1 MEGLSERWSADQV
14 LGLAPDASSRTA
26 GSKLAAA
33 GPWAESG
40 AVGEVVWG
48 LCRGSGSRPYQ
59 TVVDLQGPAY
69 RCSCPSRKF
78 PCKHA
83 LGLLLRWAAGEV
95 PGPARESG
103 DAEKGEKGE
112 RGEKGGTDG
121 VPDWAAEWLAS
132 RREKAERKAAEPAAD
147 RAPDPAA
154 AAEAKRRAE
163 QRLQRIA
170 AGATELEQRLT
181 DLLRDGLATAPRG
194 AVWEET
200 AARMVDAQAPGLAAR
215 VRELGTLPASGPGW
229 PARLLAECGL
239 IHLLDRGFLRLDEL
253 PEPLAAT
260 VRARVGLTVDAAG
273 LLRGGTLRDTW
284 LVLAQE
290 DADDGKLVTRRIWL
304 HGAASERMALLLAY
318 GAAGRAPEQSLPTG
332 LVLDAE
338 LAYYPGAYPLRAALG
353 TVHAGPRTPAGSG
366 RGEREERAVP
376 PGAGVAEAVAAYG
389 AALTADPWL
398 EGIPVVLTDVI
409 PVPEEGDE
417 GWQLAERVGDRALP
431 LHPAAARGPSVWQLL
446 AVSGGGPVTVFGE
459 FGHAGFRPLTTWS
472 AGTAVPLT
480 GAAAAM
486 AGAGA
491 PIAAPKGGGAWR

>member
-1 MEGLSERWSADQV
+1 MEGQSERWSTDQV
-14 LGLAPDASSRTA
+14 WGLAPDASSRTA
-26 GSKLAAA
+26 ASKLAAA

-40 AVGEVVWG
+40 AAGEVVWG

-59 TVVDLQGPAY
+59 TAVDLQGPAY
-69 RCSCPSRKF
+69 KCSCPSRKF

-95 PGPARESG
+95 PEVPRPAG
-103 DAEKGEKGE
+103 DP
-112 RGEKGGTDG
+112 RDGGDG
-121 VPDWAAEWLAS
+121 GDGDPVPEWAAEWLAS
-132 RREKAERKAAEPAAD
+132 RREKAERKAAAEPAAE
-147 RAPDPAA
+147 RTPDPAA
-154 AAEAKRRAE
+154 AAEARRRAE

-215 VRELGTLPASGPGW
+215 VRELGALPASGPGW
-229 PARLLAECGL
+229 PARLLAECSL
-239 IHLLDRGFLRLDEL
+239 IHLLDQGFLRLEEL

-273 LLRGGTLRDTW
+273 LLRGGTLRDAW

-304 HGAASERMALLLAY
+304 HGARSQRMALLLAY

-353 TVHAGPRTPAGSG
+353 TVHAGPRSPAG
-366 RGEREERAVP
+366 GEGDAERAVP
-376 PGAGVAEAVAAYG
+376 PGAGIAAAVAAYG
-389 AALTADPWL
+389 AALAADPWL
-398 EGIPVVLTDVI
+398 EGIPVVLTEVV
-409 PVPEEGDE
+409 PVPEEGDD
-417 GWQLAERVGDRALP
+417 GWQLAERAGDRALP

-480 GAAAAM
+480 GAAAAV
-486 AGAGA
+486 AGA
-491 PIAAPKGGGAWR
+491 PIAAPKGGGVWR

>member
-1 MEGLSERWSADQV
+1 MGMEGLNERWSVDQV
-14 LGLAPDASSRTA
+14 WGLAPDTSSRTA

-40 AVGEVVWG
+40 AAGEAVWG

-59 TVVDLQGPAY
+59 TAVDLQGPAY
-69 RCSCPSRKF
+69 KCSCPSRKF

-83 LGLLLRWAAGEV
+83 LGLLLRWAQGEV
-95 PGPARESG
+95 PETPADTS
-103 DAEKGEKGE
+103 
-112 RGEKGGTDG
+112 
-121 VPDWAAEWLAS
+121 VPQWAAEWLAS
-132 RREKAERKAAEPAAD
+132 RREKAEREAAAGPAAE

-154 AAEAKRRAE
+154 AAEARRRAE
-163 QRLQRIA
+163 QRRQRIA
-170 AGATELEQRLT
+170 AGAAELEQRLA

-229 PARLLAECGL
+229 PARLLAECSL
-239 IHLLDRGFLRLDEL
+239 LHLLDQGFLRLDEL

-273 LLRGGTLRDTW
+273 LLRGGTLRDDW

-304 HGAASERMALLLAY
+304 WGVGTERMALLLAY

-353 TVHAGPRTPAGSG
+353 TVHAGPRTPAGG
-366 RGEREERAVP
+366 GREERAVP
-376 PGAGVAEAVAAYG
+376 PGAGVAEVATAYG
-389 AALTADPWL
+389 AALVADPWL
-398 EGIPVVLTDVI
+398 EGIPAVLTDVV
-409 PVPEEGDE
+409 PVPAEGDE
-417 GWQLAERVGDRALP
+417 GWQLAERTGDRALP
-431 LHPAAARGPSVWQLL
+431 FHPAAGRGPSVWQLL

-472 AGTAVPLT
+472 AGAAVPLT
-480 GAAAAM
+480 GAAAAV

-491 PIAAPKGGGAWR
+491 PIAAAKGAGTWR

>member
-1 MEGLSERWSADQV
+1 MGMEGQSERWTVDQV
-14 LGLAPDASSRTA
+14 WGLAPDASSRAA
-26 GSKLAAA
+26 GGKLAAA

-40 AVGEVVWG
+40 AAGDAVWG

-69 RCSCPSRKF
+69 KCSCPSRKF

-83 LGLLLRWAAGEV
+83 LGLLLRWAGGDVPESPREASREKGAGE
-95 PGPARESG
+95 
-103 DAEKGEKGE
+103 
-112 RGEKGGTDG
+112 G
-121 VPDWAAEWLAS
+121 VPEWAAEWLAS
-132 RREKAERKAAEPAAD
+132 RREKAERKAAGEPAAE

-154 AAEAKRRAE
+154 AAEARRRAE
-163 QRLQRIA
+163 QRRQRIA
-170 AGATELEQRLT
+170 AGAAELEQRLT

-215 VRELGTLPASGPGW
+215 VRELGVLPASGPGW
-229 PARLLAECGL
+229 PARLLAECSL
-239 IHLLDRGFLRLDEL
+239 IHLLDQGFLRLDEL

-260 VRARVGLTVDAAG
+260 VRTRVGLTVDAAG
-273 LLRGGTLRDTW
+273 LLRGGTLRDDW

-304 HGAASERMALLLAY
+304 HGARSQRMALLLAY

-332 LVLDAE
+332 LALDAE
-338 LAYYPGAYPLRAALG
+338 LAYYPGAHPLRAALG
-353 TVHAGPRTPAGSG
+353 AVHAGPRTPPGG
-366 RGEREERAVP
+366 ERAVP
-376 PGAGVAEAVAAYG
+376 PGAGVAEVVAAYG
-389 AALTADPWL
+389 AALAADPWL
-398 EGIPVVLTDVI
+398 EGIPAVLTDVV

-417 GWQLAERVGDRALP
+417 GWQLAERAGDRALP
-431 LHPAAARGPSVWQLL
+431 LHPAAGRGPGVWQLL

-472 AGTAVPLT
+472 AGAAVPLT

-486 AGAGA
+486 AGA
-491 PIAAPKGGGAWR
+491 PIAAPKGGGTWH

>member
-1 MEGLSERWSADQV
+1 MAGRSVVGMDGLSERWSVDQV
-14 LGLAPDASSRTA
+14 WGLAPDASSRTA
-26 GSKLAAA
+26 AGKLAAA
-33 GPWAESG
+33 GPWVESG
-40 AVGEVVWG
+40 AAGGAVWG

-59 TVVDLQGPAY
+59 AVVDLRGPAY
-69 RCSCPSRKF
+69 KCSCPSRKF

-83 LGLLLRWAAGEV
+83 LGLLLRWAQGEV
-95 PGPARESG
+95 ADAPAE
-103 DAEKGEKGE
+103 AA
-112 RGEKGGTDG
+112 
-121 VPDWAAEWLAS
+121 VPQWAAEWLAG
-132 RREKAERKAAEPAAD
+132 RREKAEQKAAARPAAE

-154 AAEAKRRAE
+154 AAEAERRAE
-163 QRLQRIA
+163 QRRQRIA

-181 DLLRDGLATAPRG
+181 DLLRDGLAAAPRG

-215 VRELGTLPASGPGW
+215 VRELGALPASGPGW
-229 PARLLAECGL
+229 PARLLAECSL
-239 IHLLDRGFLRLDEL
+239 THLLDQGFLRLDEL

-260 VRARVGLTVDAAG
+260 VRSRVGLTVDAAG
-273 LLRGGTLRDTW
+273 LLRGGTLRDEW

-304 HGAASERMALLLAY
+304 HGAGTERMALLLAY

-353 TVHAGPRTPAGSG
+353 TVHAGPRTPAGEGG
-366 RGEREERAVP
+366 RQRTVP
-376 PGAGVAEAVAAYG
+376 PGAGIAEAAAAYG
-389 AALTADPWL
+389 AALAADPWL
-398 EGIPVVLTDVI
+398 EGIPVVLTDVV

-417 GWQLAERVGDRALP
+417 GWQLAERTGGRALP
-431 LHPAAARGPSVWQLL
+431 LHPAAGRGAGVWQLL

-459 FGHAGFRPLTTWS
+459 FGHAGFRPLTTFS
-472 AGTAVPLT
+472 AGTTVPLT
-480 GAAAAM
+480 GTAAG

>member
-1 MEGLSERWSADQV
+1 MGMDGLSERWSVDQV
-14 LGLAPDASSRTA
+14 WGLAPDASSRTA

-33 GPWAESG
+33 GPWVESG
-40 AVGEVVWG
+40 AAGEAVWG

-59 TVVDLQGPAY
+59 TVVDLQGAAY
-69 RCSCPSRKF
+69 KCSCPSRKF

-83 LGLLLRWAAGEV
+83 LGLLLRWAQGDV
-95 PGPARESG
+95 PGTQAGAP
-103 DAEKGEKGE
+103 
-112 RGEKGGTDG
+112 
-121 VPDWAAEWLAS
+121 VPEWAAEWLAS
-132 RREKAERKAAEPAAD
+132 RREKAERKAAAGPAAE

-154 AAEAKRRAE
+154 AAEARRRAE
-163 QRLQRIA
+163 QRRQRIA
-170 AGATELEQRLT
+170 AGAVELEQRLA

-229 PARLLAECGL
+229 PARLLAECSL
-239 IHLLDRGFLRLDEL
+239 LHLLDQGFLRLDEL

-273 LLRGGTLRDTW
+273 LLRGGTLRDDW

-304 HGAASERMALLLAY
+304 WGAGTGRMALLLAY

-332 LVLDAE
+332 LLLDAE
-338 LAYYPGAYPLRAALG
+338 LAYHPGAYPLRAALG
-353 TVHAGPRTPAGSG
+353 TVHAGPRTPAAGG
-366 RGEREERAVP
+366 GREERSLP
-376 PGAGVAEAVAAYG
+376 PGSGVAAVAAAYG
-389 AALTADPWL
+389 AALAADPWL
-398 EGIPVVLTDVI
+398 EGIPAVLTDVV
-409 PVPEEGDE
+409 PVPEEGDG
-417 GWQLAERVGDRALP
+417 GWQLAERTGDRALP
-431 LHPAAARGPSVWQLL
+431 LHPAAGRGPGVWQLL

-480 GAAAAM
+480 GAVAAV
-486 AGAGA
+486 AGA
-491 PIAAPKGGGAWR
+491 PIAAAKGGGAWR

>member
-1 MEGLSERWSADQV
+1 MEGQSERWSTDQV
-14 LGLAPDASSRTA
+14 WGLAPDASSRTA
-26 GSKLAAA
+26 AGKLAAA

-40 AVGEVVWG
+40 AAGDLVWG

-59 TVVDLQGPAY
+59 TAVDLQGPAY
-69 RCSCPSRKF
+69 KCSCPSRKF

-83 LGLLLRWAAGEV
+83 LGLLLRWAGGEV
-95 PGPARESG
+95 PEVPREG
-103 DAEKGEKGE
+103 RERGE
-112 RGEKGGTDG
+112 RGDTGP
-121 VPDWAAEWLAS
+121 VPEWAAEWLAS
-132 RREKAERKAAEPAAD
+132 RREKAERTAATAAPAAE

-154 AAEAKRRAE
+154 AAEARRRAE

-170 AGATELEQRLT
+170 SGATELEQRLT
-181 DLLRDGLATAPRG
+181 DLLRDGLAAAPRG

-215 VRELGTLPASGPGW
+215 VRELGSLPASGPGW
-229 PARLLAECGL
+229 PARLLAECSL
-239 IHLLDRGFLRLDEL
+239 THLLDQGFLRLSEL

-273 LLRGGTLRDTW
+273 LLRGGTLRDSW

-304 HGAASERMALLLAY
+304 HGARTDRMALLLVY

-353 TVHAGPRTPAGSG
+353 TVHAGPRSPAGG
-366 RGEREERAVP
+366 ADGPERAVP
-376 PGAGVAEAVAAYG
+376 PGAGIAAAAAAYG
-389 AALTADPWL
+389 AALAADPWL
-398 EGIPVVLTDVI
+398 EGIPVVLADVV
-409 PVPEEGDE
+409 PVPEEGDD
-417 GWQLAERVGDRALP
+417 GWQLAQRTGDGALP
-431 LHPAAARGPSVWQLL
+431 LHPAAARGPGVWQLL

-480 GAAAAM
+480 GAA
-486 AGAGA
+486 GAGA
-491 PIAAPKGGGAWR
+491 AAPVAAGKGGGTWR

>member
-1 MEGLSERWSADQV
+1 MGMEGLSERWSVDQV
-14 LGLAPDASSRTA
+14 WGLAPDASSRTA

-40 AVGEVVWG
+40 AAGEAVWG

-69 RCSCPSRKF
+69 KCSCPSRKF

-83 LGLLLRWAAGEV
+83 LGLLLRWAQGDV
-95 PGPARESG
+95 PETPAE
-103 DAEKGEKGE
+103 APAPE
-112 RGEKGGTDG
+112 
-121 VPDWAAEWLAS
+121 WAAEWLAS
-132 RREKAERKAAEPAAD
+132 RREKAERKAAAEPAAE
-147 RAPDPAA
+147 RTPDPAA
-154 AAEAKRRAE
+154 AAEARRRAE
-163 QRLQRIA
+163 QRRQRIA
-170 AGATELEQRLT
+170 AGAAELEQRLA

-229 PARLLAECGL
+229 PARLLAECSL
-239 IHLLDRGFLRLDEL
+239 LHLLDQGFLRLDEL

-273 LLRGGTLRDTW
+273 LLRGGTLRDDW

-304 HGAASERMALLLAY
+304 WGAGTERMALLLAY

-353 TVHAGPRTPAGSG
+353 TVHAGPRTPAA
-366 RGEREERAVP
+366 RGGREERAVP
-376 PGAGVAEAVAAYG
+376 PGAGIAAVAAAYG
-389 AALTADPWL
+389 AALAADPWL
-398 EGIPVVLTDVI
+398 EGIPAVLTDLV

-417 GWQLAERVGDRALP
+417 GWQLAERTGDRALP
-431 LHPAAARGPSVWQLL
+431 LHPAAGRGPGVWQLL

-480 GAAAAM
+480 GAVAAVAD
-486 AGAGA
+486 AGA
-491 PIAAPKGGGAWR
+491 PIAAAKGGGAWR

>member
-1 MEGLSERWSADQV
+1 MEGQSERWSADQV

-40 AVGEVVWG
+40 AAGGAVWG
-48 LCRGSGSRPYQ
+48 LCRGSGTRPYQ

-69 RCSCPSRKF
+69 KCSCPSRKF

-83 LGLLLRWAAGEV
+83 LGLLLRWAGGEV
-95 PGPARESG
+95 PETPPAAEAPGGEG
-103 DAEKGEKGE
+103 D
-112 RGEKGGTDG
+112 GGA
-121 VPDWAAEWLAS
+121 VPEWAAEWLAS
-132 RREKAERKAAEPAAD
+132 RREKAERKAAAGPAAE
-147 RAPDPAA
+147 RTPDPAA
-154 AAEAKRRAE
+154 AAEARRRAE

-215 VRELGTLPASGPGW
+215 VRELGSLPASGPGW
-229 PARLLAECGL
+229 PARLLAECSL
-239 IHLLDRGFLRLDEL
+239 IHLLDQGFLRLDEL
-253 PEPLAAT
+253 PGPLAAT

-273 LLRGGTLRDTW
+273 LLRGGTLRDSW

-304 HGAASERMALLLAY
+304 HGARSQRTALLLAY
-318 GAAGRAPEQSLPTG
+318 GAAGRVPEQSLPTG

-353 TVHAGPRTPAGSG
+353 TVHAGPRSPAG
-366 RGEREERAVP
+366 GEGGGAESAVP
-376 PGAGVAEAVAAYG
+376 PGAGIAEAVAAYG
-389 AALTADPWL
+389 AALAADPWL
-398 EGIPVVLTDVI
+398 EGIPVVLTDVV

-417 GWQLAERVGDRALP
+417 GWQLAERGGDRALP
-431 LHPAAARGPSVWQLL
+431 LHPAATRGPGGWQLL

-486 AGAGA
+486 AGTGTQ
-491 PIAAPKGGGAWR
+491 IAAPKGAGGWR